1 MNVKIFQSVRRIS
14 FRIKTK
20 LYVRWIVFYKPTYRK
35 KNPLYIVSKT
45 QDIKIMNNQQIFYK
59 DYNNKWVS
67 FKMSLGAREL
77 IKARFYPYRD
87 RLYTFRERARIE
99 EERKAQKRLKIIIFF
114 FYLSIIIIVIFGIYL
129 GANPPF

>member
-99 EERKAQKRLKIIIFF
+99 EERKAQKKLKIIIIFY
-114 FYLSIIIIVIFGIYL
+114 YLSIIILVILGIYFGI
-129 GANPPF
+129 NRPF

>member
-1 MNVKIFQSVRRIS
+1 MNVKIFQSVGRIS

-20 LYVRWIVFYKPTYRK
+20 LYVRWIIFYRPTYRK

-45 QDIKIMNNQQIFYK
+45 HDIKIMNNQQVFYK
-59 DYNNKWVS
+59 NYNNKWVS
-67 FKMSLGAREL
+67 FKISLGSREL
-77 IKARFYPYRD
+77 IKARFYPFRD

-99 EERKAQKRLKIIIFF
+99 EERKAQKRLKIIFF
-114 FYLSIIIIVIFGIYL
+114 LFYLSIIIIFIFGIYL